1 MSSPTYTSI
10 FGVGLL
16 DDLHNY
22 FPDILYNPRRFGTF
36 HDMLDYIQEQSRQRF
51 NLMDYG
57 RRQWLNTVNNT
68 PSNHA
73 SSGYGPSANVSSG
86 YGSSANVSSAN
97 VSSANVS
104 SANVS
109 SGVPNTYTYSYS
121 YPNHGASGS
130 YSYPSTSNASNN
142 IYPVTSNIQIHT
154 DISGSAIQIPT
165 DISGN
170 TIATPVRVRTVP
182 TNRLRSSFQYF
193 TTPSYRSSI
202 FSDESYELGILPSL
216 LNILQHPVS
225 QFTDVV
231 VFPTN
236 EQINSATSVQTLTEP
251 LEDAC
256 TICQDEMES
265 GASVRRINRC
275 NHSFHNDCIMHWFE
289 QSCYCPICRTDIRP
303 S

>member
-22 FPDILYNPRRFGTF
+22 FPDILYNNRRFSTF

-57 RRQWLNTVNNT
+57 RRQWLNAANNT
-68 PSNHA
+68 PSNHVL
-73 SSGYGPSANVSSG
+73 SGHETSA
-86 YGSSANVSSAN
+86 A
-97 VSSANVS
+97 
-104 SANVS
+104 
-109 SGVPNTYTYSYS
+109 PNTYTYSYS

-130 YSYPSTSNASNN
+130 YNYSYPNQGASGSYNYSN
-142 IYPVTSNIQIHT
+142 TSNIINPINPITSNIPIST
-154 DISGSAIQIPT
+154 DTSSSNIQTPVQ

-170 TIATPVRVRTVP
+170 TTATPLRVRTVP
-182 TNRLRSSFQYF
+182 VNRRNRPSVQSSIQYF
-193 TTPSYRSSI
+193 TTPTYRSSI
-202 FSDESYELGILPSL
+202 FGDESYELSLLPSL

-225 QFTDVV
+225 QFADVV

-236 EQINSATSVQTLTEP
+236 EQIHSATTVQTLTEP

-256 TICQDEMES
+256 TICQDEMEA

>member
-36 HDMLDYIQEQSRQRF
+36 HDMLDYIQEQSTQRF

-57 RRQWLNTVNNT
+57 RRQWLNTANNT
-68 PSNHA
+68 PSNHGL
-73 SSGYGPSANVSSG
+73 SGNVSSV
-86 YGSSANVSSAN
+86 A
-97 VSSANVS
+97 
-104 SANVS
+104 
-109 SGVPNTYTYSYS
+109 PNT

-130 YSYPSTSNASNN
+130 YSYPNQGASGSYSYPSTSNIINP
-142 IYPVTSNIQIHT
+142 ITSNIPIST
-154 DISGSAIQIPT
+154 DTSGSVIQTPV

-170 TIATPVRVRTVP
+170 TIATPLHVRTVP
-182 TNRLRSSFQYF
+182 TNHRLRPSVQYF

-202 FSDESYELGILPSL
+202 FGDESYELSLLPSL

-225 QFTDVV
+225 QFADVV

-236 EQINSATSVQTLTEP
+236 EQIDSATTVQTLTEP

-256 TICQDEMES
+256 TICQDDMES

-275 NHSFHNDCIMHWFE
+275 NHSFHNNCIMHWFE

-303 S
+303 